1 MEGLTAMT
9 PGKQMQ
15 HPDVQLA
22 LSEIRTFAGQM
33 QQMIAL
39 FSRGQADM
47 ARQLEA
53 TTLRLDKAV
62 ETVAMGEARIAAQI
76 ASFERMTND
85 ARRATEDHER
95 SMRHVIERFQQTAA
109 ELANESV
116 APLKAQVDGV
126 SRQLA
131 EAHARILSATTGFSH
146 TLETAVGAVDANAR
160 KIMGH
165 QAEIMASRV
174 TAAMQGGEARLASA
188 SEALDHAA
196 GGLAHRIWTTAEAQD
211 TKARAFLE
219 LNAKL
224 EMLTSAIPHHET
236 VAARFAQDQ
245 ETSRRLDD
253 ASRAINKVALTIV
266 AATGDRHMARTQ
278 STAAHD
284 ETAGEPVL
292 VEPVINLLRK
302 A

>member
-1 MEGLTAMT
+1 MRDMEGLTAMT

-15 HPDVQLA
+15 HPDVQIA
-22 LSEIRTFAGQM
+22 LTEIRTFAGQM
-33 QQMIAL
+33 QQMVAL
-39 FSRGQADM
+39 FARGHADM

-62 ETVAMGEARIAAQI
+62 ESVAMGEARIAAQI

-126 SRQLA
+126 SRHLA

-146 TLETAVGAVDANAR
+146 TLETAVGVVDANAR
-160 KIMGH
+160 KIMVQ
-165 QAEIMASRV
+165 QADIMASRV
-174 TAAMQGGEARLASA
+174 VEAMQGGETRLASV

-196 GGLAHRIWTTAEAQD
+196 GALAHRLWATAEAQD
-211 TKARAFLE
+211 NRNRTVEA

-224 EMLTSAIPHHET
+224 ESLTAVLPGHEITMPKPAQEQEPFRLYDATNTGADSAPVGNGHTSA
-236 VAARFAQDQ
+236 
-245 ETSRRLDD
+245 
-253 ASRAINKVALTIV
+253 
-266 AATGDRHMARTQ
+266 
-278 STAAHD
+278 
-284 ETAGEPVL
+284 PVL
-292 VEPVINLLRK
+292 EKR
-302 A
+302 AA

>member
-1 MEGLTAMT
+1 MVSSS
-9 PGKQMQ
+9 QIQ
-15 HPDVQLA
+15 HPDVQIA

-39 FSRGQADM
+39 FARGQADM

-62 ETVAMGEARIAAQI
+62 ESVAMGEARIAAQI

-95 SMRHVIERFQQTAA
+95 SMRNVIERFQQTAA

-126 SRQLA
+126 SRHLA

-160 KIMGH
+160 KLMGQ
-165 QAEIMASRV
+165 QADILALRV
-174 TAAMQGGEARLASA
+174 ADAMQGGEAKLAA
-188 SEALDHAA
+188 VSEALDHAA
-196 GGLAHRIWTTAEAQD
+196 GALAHRLWATAAAQD
-211 TKARAFLE
+211 TRTRTIEA
-219 LNAKL
+219 LNTKL
-224 EMLTSAIPHHET
+224 ESLTSAIPGHEIGPARSGQEQEIIHRLYD
-236 VAARFAQDQ
+236 AA
-245 ETSRRLDD
+245 
-253 ASRAINKVALTIV
+253 
-266 AATGDRHMARTQ
+266 
-278 STAAHD
+278 STATESKQAVNGHK
-284 ETAGEPVL
+284 AASVL
-292 VEPVINLLRK
+292 EKR
-302 A
+302 AA

>member
-1 MEGLTAMT
+1 MRDTEGLTAMT
-9 PGKQMQ
+9 TSRQMQ
-15 HPDVQLA
+15 HPEVQIA
-22 LSEIRTFAGQM
+22 LSEIRTFARQM

-39 FSRGQADM
+39 FAQGQADM

-62 ETVAMGEARIAAQI
+62 ESVAMGEARIAAQI

-95 SMRHVIERFQQTAA
+95 SMRHVIERFQQTAT

-146 TLETAVGAVDANAR
+146 TLETAVGVVDANAR
-160 KIMGH
+160 SIIGQ
-165 QAEIMASRV
+165 QADVMASRV
-174 TAAMQGGEARLASA
+174 AEAMQGGEARLASV

-196 GGLAHRIWTTAEAQD
+196 GALAHRLWATAEAQH
-211 TKARAFLE
+211 TRTRICVA
-219 LNAKL
+219 LNTKL
-224 EMLTSAIPHHET
+224 ETLTAAIPDPALAVSRTGQEQET
-236 VAARFAQDQ
+236 VH
-245 ETSRRLDD
+245 RLHD
-253 ASRAINKVALTIV
+253 VAT
-266 AATGDRHMARTQ
+266 
-278 STAAHD
+278 TAAF
-284 ETAGEPVL
+284 EKRA
-292 VEPVINLLRK
+292 

>member
-1 MEGLTAMT
+1 MVSSS
-9 PGKQMQ
+9 PMQ
-15 HPDVQLA
+15 HPEIQIA
-22 LSEIRTFAGQM
+22 LSEIRVFAGQM

-39 FSRGQADM
+39 FTRGQADM

-53 TTLRLDKAV
+53 TTLRLDKAA
-62 ETVAMGEARIAAQI
+62 EAVAAGEARIAAQI

-146 TLETAVGAVDANAR
+146 TLETAVGVVDANAR
-160 KIMGH
+160 KVISQ
-165 QAEIMASRV
+165 QADVMASRV
-174 TAAMQGGEARLASA
+174 TEAMQGGEARLASA

-196 GGLAHRIWTTAEAQD
+196 GALAHRLWATAEAQETR
-211 TKARAFLE
+211 TKLCVA
-219 LNAKL
+219 LNTKL
-224 EMLTSAIPHHET
+224 ESLTAAIPEHELTLPRPSQEQEQDTVHTLYGVANTTAT
-236 VAARFAQDQ
+236 VATDVNVHTPVPSL
-245 ETSRRLDD
+245 EK
-253 ASRAINKVALTIV
+253 RAA
-266 AATGDRHMARTQ
+266 
-278 STAAHD
+278 
-284 ETAGEPVL
+284 
-292 VEPVINLLRK
+292 
-302 A
+302 

>member
-160 KIMGH
+160 KIMGQ
-165 QAEIMASRV
+165 QADIMASRV
-174 TAAMQGGEARLASA
+174 TAAMQGGEVRLASV

-196 GGLAHRIWTTAEAQD
+196 GALAHRLWATAEVQD
-211 TKARAFLE
+211 TRTKTVEA

-224 EMLTSAIPHHET
+224 ESLMAAIPGREP
-236 VAARFAQDQ
+236 ALPRSGQDQ
-245 ETSRRLDD
+245 EPIRRLHDV
-253 ASRAINKVALTIV
+253 ASSGAASESAANGRQPACALEKRAA
-266 AATGDRHMARTQ
+266 
-278 STAAHD
+278 
-284 ETAGEPVL
+284 
-292 VEPVINLLRK
+292 
-302 A
+302 